1 MADILHISG
10 SPKREQSVSIEVAEA
25 FLDAYIANHP
35 DDDVRRLDVFET
47 ELPEFGAIEASA
59 KFAPI
64 EGRAQT
70 EAERVAWARVSALIE
85 SVSAAD
91 KIIVS
96 CPMWNFHVPW
106 RVKLLFD
113 VLVQPGLT
121 FGLNAQ
127 FEHVGLLADRPLQF
141 ILSRSSTLDGDE
153 HDHQLPWLREI
164 WAFIGITDPSVLVVA
179 PTTLPPDQ
187 RASMLEKFCAEAR
200 LAAESF

>member
-10 SPKREQSVSIEVAEA
+10 SPKREHSVSIEVAEA
-25 FLDAYIANHP
+25 FLVAYRANHP
-35 DDDVRRLDVFET
+35 DDHVRTLNVFET
-47 ELPEFGAIEASA
+47 ELPDFGAIESSA

-70 EAERVAWARVSALIE
+70 QEERAAWAGIKAMIE

-91 KIIVS
+91 KIVVS

-127 FEHVGLLADRPLQF
+127 FEHVGLLDDRPLQF
-141 ILSRSSTLDGDE
+141 ILSRSSTLIGDE

-164 WAFIGITDPSVLVVA
+164 WAFIGITDPSVLIVA

-187 RASMLEKFCAEAR
+187 RPAMVEKFCAEAR
-200 LAAESF
+200 AAAESF

>member
-1 MADILHISG
+1 MAEILHISG
-10 SPKREQSVSIEVAEA
+10 SPKREHSVSIEVAEA
-25 FLDAYIANHP
+25 FLGAYVAANPEDHVRTLNVF
-35 DDDVRRLDVFET
+35 DV
-47 ELPEFGAIEASA
+47 ELPEFGEIEAMA
-59 KFAPI
+59 KFAPL

-70 EAERVAWARVSALIE
+70 EPERAAWARIEALIE

-91 KIIVS
+91 KILMS

-141 ILSRSSTLDGDE
+141 ILSRSSTLAGDAP
-153 HDHQLPWLREI
+153 LS
-164 WAFIGITDPSVLVVA
+164 GIS
-179 PTTLPPDQ
+179 
-187 RASMLEKFCAEAR
+187 S
-200 LAAESF
+200 